1 MRYCVPERHAS
12 MSRVLSCL
20 ATEHDGRLVVLAILL
35 CFVASF
41 AAIRLFRR
49 ACATTGA
56 TRAAW
61 IVGAGAVT
69 GFGIWATH
77 FIAMLSYEPG
87 VATGYEIGLTAL
99 SLVAAMAVTTMGIA
113 VAVHG
118 PAPWGAV
125 AGGGIVGTGVAIM
138 HYTGMAALQVSG
150 RIVWAHDLVF
160 VSIVLGIAFAAAA
173 FGIAARRLGTGVRLT
188 AAALLTAAVASH
200 HFIGMGAITILPDA
214 ARAFQPASLS
224 DTMLAVTIATA
235 TFALIGVAILGA
247 AMDRRLARQ
256 NVLLDTAL
264 NNMNHGLMMFDA
276 GSRVILCNQRYLDLY
291 RLAKETVRPGMTLR
305 EVVGLRVAAGT
316 FAGDP
321 DAYCAEVLDAVARG
335 TAWRKVVAMDDGRTI
350 AVVNEQL
357 ANGGWVAT
365 HQDITEE
372 QRREASFRLL
382 FESSPV
388 PMWVW
393 EHATLRFLAVN
404 DAALVHYGY
413 GREQFLT
420 MTVLDIRRAETPFSV
435 AEAVEDYVQ
444 RMREG
449 LSSRHLKADG
459 TLIDVSIY
467 SRPMRYEGRP
477 ASLVAII
484 DVTERKRAENELR
497 RAQDFL
503 NTVIDSVP
511 ATIAVKDPRDLR
523 YVLLNR
529 AGESMLGIPRAEII
543 GKTAYDLFARAEADA
558 ITRRDKKLLR
568 EGGSVLHAQHEIQTP
583 GKGIR
588 FVNSTRVVV
597 REQNGD
603 PRFVMAVIDDET
615 ERKQAE
621 DEVRR
626 MQKFLDAVVENMP
639 AILAVKDAEQ
649 RYVLVNRAAEQ
660 CFGLS
665 REEMIGKRAD
675 EVFAKTSAE
684 FSTSLDDKVMQSGE
698 LVEVGAHAVETP
710 RHGTR
715 MLTTKKLLLRGDD
728 GAAQYLLSLSE
739 DVTDRTRAEQQVA
752 HMARHDTLTDLPN
765 RAAFNEQL
773 AVAFERAAGGAFA
786 VLCIDLDRFKEVND
800 VFGHSVGDALLC
812 EVGRRMHDAV
822 DGAFLAR
829 LGGDEFTVILTA
841 GAQPAAAEL
850 TAERL
855 LATVAS
861 EIEIGEQHLRI
872 GMSIGVAVFPADGK
886 DPMTLLANADA
897 ALYRAKAE
905 GRGSIRFFAAE
916 MDERLRE
923 RRALQ
928 HELRSAI
935 DHGEITLYYQPQAA
949 IGGTILGFEA
959 LVRWHHP
966 TRGMIPPGTFIPLAE
981 ESGLIVA
988 LGEWILREACR
999 EAASWPRTLQIAVN
1013 LSPIQFR
1020 HGDLPALVHA
1030 VLLETGLAPHRLE
1043 LEVTEGVLIGDFSR
1057 AQSILR
1063 RLKSLGVRIAMD
1075 DFGTGYSSLSYLQAF
1090 PFDKIKIDRTFIAN
1104 LTSNEHSAAIVRA
1117 VIGLG
1122 RGLSLPVVAEGVE
1135 TGEQL
1140 AFLKRESC
1148 DEVQGYLVGRPAP
1161 IETYAEMVGRAPAAP
1176 KLKVVGG

>member
-1 MRYCVPERHAS
+1 
-12 MSRVLSCL
+12 MSRVLTCL
-20 ATEHDGRLVVLAILL
+20 ATQHDWRLVVLAVLL
-35 CFVASF
+35 CFVASV

-49 ACATTGA
+49 ACATMGA

-61 IVGAGAVT
+61 IMGAGAVT

-87 VATGYEIGLTAL
+87 VATGYAIGLTAL
-99 SLVAAMAVTTMGIA
+99 SLLAAMAVTTMGIA

-118 PAPWGAV
+118 PAPWGAA

-138 HYTGMAALQVSG
+138 HYTGMAALEMPG
-150 RIVWAHDLVF
+150 RIVWSHDLVL
-160 VSIVLGIAFAAAA
+160 VSILLGIVFAAAA
-173 FGIAARRLGTGVRLT
+173 LGFAVRT
-188 AAALLTAAVASH
+188 VGTRTRYIAAALLTAAVASH
-200 HFIGMGAITILPDA
+200 HFIAMGAITILPDP
-214 ARAFQPASLS
+214 ARTVDGSSLS
-224 DTMLAVTIATA
+224 DTMLAVTIAA
-235 TFALIGVAILGA
+235 VTFALIGVSILGA

-276 GSRVILCNQRYLDLY
+276 TSRVILCNQRYLDLY
-291 RLAKETVRPGMTLR
+291 GLSKEAVQPGMTLR
-305 EVVGLRVAAGT
+305 EVVDLRVAAGT
-316 FAGDP
+316 FPGDP
-321 DAYCAEVLDAVARG
+321 AVYCTEVLDAVSRG
-335 TAWRKVVAMDDGRTI
+335 GAWKKIVAMADGRSI
-350 AVVNEQL
+350 AVVNESL
-357 ANGGWVAT
+357 PDRGWVAT

-382 FESSPV
+382 FDNNPV

-393 EHATLRFLAVN
+393 DHATLRFLAVN
-404 DAALVHYGY
+404 DAALAHYGY

-420 MTVLDIRRAETPFSV
+420 MTVLDIRRAETEFSV
-435 AEAVEDYVQ
+435 AEAVQDYAQ

-449 LSSRHLKADG
+449 LLSRHVKADG

-467 SRPMRYEGRP
+467 SRPMRYEGRS
-477 ASLVAII
+477 ASLVGII

-511 ATIAVKDPRDLR
+511 ATIAVKDARDLT

-529 AGESMLGIPRAEII
+529 AGETLLDIPRGRII
-543 GKTAYDLFARAEADA
+543 GKTAHDVFARADADA
-558 ITRRDKKLLR
+558 ISLRDRQFLT
-568 EGGSVLHAQHEIQTP
+568 EGAAISCKQHGIDTP
-583 GKGIR
+583 GKGRR
-588 FVNSTRVVV
+588 FVSSTRVPV
-597 REQNGD
+597 REDNGA
-603 PRFVMAVIDDET
+603 PRYLLTVIDDIT

-649 RYVLVNRAAEQ
+649 RYILVNRAAEQ
-660 CFGLS
+660 CFGLT
-665 REEMIGKRAD
+665 RAEMIGKRAE
-675 EVFAKTSAE
+675 EVFPKASADL
-684 FSTSLDDKVMQSGE
+684 STSLDDKVLQSGE
-698 LVEVGAHAVETP
+698 LVEVPAHAVETP

-715 MLTTKKLLLRGDD
+715 MLTTKKLLVRGDD
-728 GAAQYLLSLSE
+728 GQAQYLLSLSE

-773 AVAFERAAGGAFA
+773 AAAFKQAPAADGGFA

-812 EVGRRMHDAV
+812 EVGRRMHEAA

-829 LGGDEFTVILTA
+829 LGGDEFTLILTE
-841 GAQPAAAEL
+841 GAQPATAEAV
-850 TAERL
+850 AERL
-855 LATVAS
+855 LATVAE
-861 EIEIGEQHLRI
+861 EIEIGAQHLRI
-872 GMSIGVAVFPADGK
+872 GMSVGVAVFPTDGK
-886 DPMTLLANADA
+886 DPATLLANADA

-935 DHGEITLYYQPQAA
+935 DHGELALYYQPQAA
-949 IGGTILGFEA
+949 IGGAILGFEA

-999 EAASWPRTLQIAVN
+999 EAASWARPLQIAVN

-1030 VLLETGLAPHRLE
+1030 VLLESGLAPHRLE

-1063 RLKSLGVRIAMD
+1063 RLKTLGVRIAMD

-1104 LTSNEHSAAIVRA
+1104 LVTNEHSAAIVRA

-1148 DEVQGYLVGRPAP
+1148 DEVQGYFIGRPAP
-1161 IETYAEMVGRAPAAP
+1161 IDTYAEMVGRAAAP
-1176 KLKVVGG
+1176 KLKVVSG